1 MLNRIHAGGPL
12 LWALAVLVAGR
23 IATLGLYPLLDTT
36 EARYAEIARKMVEL
50 NDWIT
55 PWFDYGVPFWGKPPL
70 SFWMTAVSFKLF
82 GINEFAARLPHF
94 LGALL
99 VAWLVWD
106 WSTRRSRQE
115 AWYSAA
121 LLAGSV
127 VFFIAAGA
135 VMTDM
140 ALVLGITLT
149 MRGFWLGLHG
159 TDAERGRERWLVFLG
174 LIVGLL
180 AKGPLAL
187 VLAGIP
193 ITVWA
198 VLTGN
203 VAKVLRNLPW
213 LRGGLLTIVL
223 AGSWYVLAEQHTPG
237 FLNYFL
243 IGEHWHR
250 FVTSGW
256 KGDLYGTAHV
266 FPRGSIW
273 LFAVAACLPWTLLMP
288 IVAVLRGKVAQLAS
302 QPDPAEKS
310 WRLFLL
316 LWGLTPCVFFTFSGN
331 ILWTYVLPGFPALAL
346 LGAIWLAGQSVALRA
361 SQMLVCGL
369 IITMMAFA
377 GFLFDLHVGGKGE
390 VRSQKSLVADYAS
403 RSLGDEALIYL
414 RLRPYSATFYSRG
427 KADLARDVTQLTA
440 KLAQKPAFVAV
451 KIIDLPN
458 LTPELRQKL
467 ELLAHHGA
475 YELMH
480 TQSAGKVQA
489 SQRR

>member
-1 MLNRIHAGGPL
+1 MTIRRRRLITLNLPQVHRARIEHMLNRIRAGGPL

-180 AKGPLAL
+180 AKGPLVL

-193 ITVWA
+193 IAVWA

-223 AGSWYVLAEQHTPG
+223 AGPWYMLAEQHTPG

-243 IGEHWHR
+243 VGEHWHR

-256 KGDLYGTAHV
+256 KGDLYGTAHA

-273 LFAVAACLPWTLLMP
+273 LFAVAACLPWALLTP
-288 IVAVLRGKVAQLAS
+288 IVALLRGKVAQLAS

-310 WRLFLL
+310 
-316 LWGLTPCVFFTFSGN
+316 
-331 ILWTYVLPGFPALAL
+331 
-346 LGAIWLAGQSVALRA
+346 
-361 SQMLVCGL
+361 
-369 IITMMAFA
+369 
-377 GFLFDLHVGGKGE
+377 
-390 VRSQKSLVADYAS
+390 
-403 RSLGDEALIYL
+403 
-414 RLRPYSATFYSRG
+414 
-427 KADLARDVTQLTA
+427 
-440 KLAQKPAFVAV
+440 
-451 KIIDLPN
+451 
-458 LTPELRQKL
+458 
-467 ELLAHHGA
+467 
-475 YELMH
+475 
-480 TQSAGKVQA
+480 
-489 SQRR
+489 

>member
-1 MLNRIHAGGPL
+1 MLNRIRAGGPL
-12 LWALAVLVAGR
+12 LWALAVLVAVR
-23 IATLGLYPLLDTT
+23 ITTLGLYPLLDTT
-36 EARYAEIARKMVEL
+36 ESRYAEIARKMVEL

-94 LGALL
+94 LCALL

-106 WSTRRSRQE
+106 WSARRSRLTQRSRQE
-115 AWYSAA
+115 AWYTAA
-121 LLAGSV
+121 LLAGSA

-140 ALVLGITLT
+140 ALALGVTLT

-159 TDAERGRERWLVFLG
+159 TDAERRRERWLVFLG

-187 VLAGIP
+187 VLVGIP

-203 VAKVLRNLPW
+203 VAKAIRNLPW

-223 AGSWYVLAEQHTPG
+223 AVPWYVLAERHTPG

-243 IGEHWHR
+243 VGEHWHR
-250 FVTSGW
+250 FVTPGW
-256 KGDLYGTAHV
+256 KGDLYGNAHAS
-266 FPRGSIW
+266 PRGSIW
-273 LFAVAACLPWTLLMP
+273 IFAVAACLPWALLIP
-288 IVAVLRGKVAQLAS
+288 IVAMLRGKVAQLAS
-302 QPDPAEKS
+302 RLDPAEKS
-310 WRLFLL
+310 WRWFLL

-331 ILWTYVLPGFPALAL
+331 IHWTYVLPGVPALAL
-346 LGAIWLAGQSVALRA
+346 LGAAWLDRQSAAVRA
-361 SQMLVCGL
+361 NQLLACGL
-369 IITMMAFA
+369 MIMLLAFT
-377 GFLFDLHVGGKGE
+377 GFLLNLQINGQVE
-390 VRSQKSLVADYAS
+390 ARSAKSLVADYAS
-403 RSLGDEALIYL
+403 RRTGDEALIYL

-427 KADLARDVTQLTA
+427 KADLVPNTALLSA
-440 KLAQKPAFVAV
+440 KLAQGPAFVAV
-451 KIIDLPN
+451 KTNDLPN
-458 LTPELRQKL
+458 LTPALRQKL
-467 ELLAHHGA
+467 KLLAHHGD

-480 TQSAGKVQA
+480 TE
-489 SQRR
+489 

>member
-1 MLNRIHAGGPL
+1 MLNRIRAGGPL

-180 AKGPLAL
+180 AKGPLVL

-193 ITVWA
+193 IAVWA
-198 VLTGN
+198 ILTGN

-223 AGSWYVLAEQHTPG
+223 AGPWYALAEQHTPG

-243 IGEHWHR
+243 VGEHWHR
-250 FVTSGW
+250 FMTSGW
-256 KGDLYGTAHV
+256 KGDLYGNAHAY
-266 FPRGSIW
+266 PRGSIW
-273 LFAVAACLPWTLLMP
+273 LFALAACLPWALLIP
-288 IVAVLRGKVAQLAS
+288 IVALLRVKVAQLTS

-316 LWGLTPCVFFTFSGN
+316 LWGLTPCIFFTFSGN
-331 ILWTYVLPGFPALAL
+331 ILWTYVLPGLPALAL
-346 LGAIWLAGQSVALRA
+346 LGATWLAGQSLALRA
-361 SQMLVCGL
+361 NQLLVCGL

-377 GFLFDLHVGGKGE
+377 GFLFDLHMRGQVE

-403 RSLGDEALIYL
+403 RSLDDEALIYL